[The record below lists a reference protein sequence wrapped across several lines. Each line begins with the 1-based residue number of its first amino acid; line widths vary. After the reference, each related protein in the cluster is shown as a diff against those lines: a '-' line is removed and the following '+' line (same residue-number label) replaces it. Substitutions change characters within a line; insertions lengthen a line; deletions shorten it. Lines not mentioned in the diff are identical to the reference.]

1 MKSLAKKRFA
11 IRSSRVVTPTGE
23 RSAAII
29 IDNGM
34 IVGVTSHHELPDDL
48 DVIDCGDS
56 VISPGVVDAHVHINE
71 PGRADWEGF
80 ETATAAAAAGGV
92 TTLID
97 MPLNSSPVTTTLAA
111 LEEKRTAA
119 EGKCRVDVGFYG
131 GVVPGNEGDLQQ
143 LIDSGVFGLKAFMC
157 DSGLD
162 EFPASGEAEL
172 RSALATLKMSGVPLL
187 VHAEIIGD
195 APEPKNERSFKEFLL
210 SRPAQFE
217 VDAIELVTN
226 LCKEFATPVHI
237 VHLATKQALQLI
249 GAAKKDGLPLT
260 VETCP
265 HYLHFCSNEIEDG
278 ATSFKCTPPIRD
290 NVNRDELVAAVEN
303 GLIETIGSDHSP
315 CPPDM
320 KQLDTGNLSKAWG
333 GIASLQL
340 TLSVMSTL
348 ARQQNW
354 SLALLSE
361 RLSQRPAEIFGLGGS
376 KGRIE
381 NGYDADLVVW
391 NPESKFT
398 VYGKEL
404 HHRHHVTPYE
414 GRELYGVVNQTFVRG
429 NLVYD
434 SNRNQDERL
443 VGDPCGALLTRK
455 PNIGIASA
463 LNCRSDDGKFAL
475 LESCCASK
483 TWIERMIENKPC
495 SDDEEVISRAKE
507 SWNDVSEGDL
517 MEAFSAHPRIGDVDT
532 LRAKYANT
540 KALASGEQSGVDS
553 ADEAVLQRLAAA
565 NDEYFDKFGFIFI
578 VCATGKTA
586 NEMLDLLEA
595 RLKNDRDTELKNAA
609 AEQLKITIIRL
620 RKLIA

>member
-1 MKSLAKKRFA
+1 MKALATFA
-11 IRSSRVVTPTGE
+11 IRSARVITPTGE
-23 RSAAII
+23 RSAAIVI
-29 IDNGM
+29 EDGLIADV
-34 IVGVTSHHELPDDL
+34 ISHQELPDNIE
-48 DVIDCGDS
+48 VIDFGDS
-56 VISPGVVDAHVHINE
+56 VISPGIVDAHVHINE
-71 PGRADWEGF
+71 PGRTDWEGF

-111 LEEKRTAA
+111 LEEKRSAA
-119 EGKCRVDVGFYG
+119 KGKCRVDVGFYG
-131 GVVPGNEGDLQQ
+131 GVVPGNEGDLGP
-143 LIDSGVFGLKAFMC
+143 LIEAGVFGLKAFMC

-172 RSALATLKMSGVPLL
+172 RSALTALKQYGVPLL

-195 APEPKNERSFKEFLL
+195 APEVSNERSFKEFVQ
-210 SRPAQFE
+210 SRPGQFE
-217 VDAIELVTN
+217 VDAIDFVID
-226 LCKEFATPVHI
+226 LCKEYETPIHI
-237 VHLATKQALQLI
+237 VHLATKQALPLI
-249 GAAKKDGLPLT
+249 DAAKNSGLPIT

-265 HYLHFCSNEIEDG
+265 HYLHFCTEEIEDG
-278 ATSFKCTPPIRD
+278 STSFKCTPPIRD
-290 NVNRDELVAAVEN
+290 KVNRDELLSAVEN

-320 KQLDTGNLSKAWG
+320 KQLETGNLSKAWG

-340 TLSVMSTL
+340 TLSIMSTL
-348 ARQQNW
+348 ARQQKW

-361 RLSQRPAEIFGLGGS
+361 RLSQRPAEIFGLGKS

-381 NGYDADLVVW
+381 KGYDADLVVW
-391 NPESKFT
+391 NPDNKFT
-398 VYGKEL
+398 VGGEEL
-404 HHRHHVTPYE
+404 YHRHEVTPYE
-414 GRELYGVVNQTFVRG
+414 GLQLYGTVVQTFVRG

-434 SNRNQDERL
+434 SSRSKDDRF
-443 VGDPCGALLTRK
+443 VGDPAGAFLARR
-455 PNIGIASA
+455 PNMSIASA
-463 LNCRSDDGKFAL
+463 LNCRCHDAKFTL

-483 TWIERMIENKPC
+483 TWIERMIKSSPFG
-495 SDDEEVISRAKE
+495 DDDDVIDHATE
-507 SWNDVSEGDL
+507 SWDNVSEGDL
-517 MEAFSAHPRIGDVDT
+517 MEAFSAHPRIGNVDT

-540 KALASGEQSGVDS
+540 KAIASGEQSGVNS
-553 ADEAVLQRLAAA
+553 ADEAVLQRLATA

-586 NEMLDLLEA
+586 KEMLDMLET
-595 RLKNDRDTELKNAA
+595 RLKNNRDTELENAA

>member
-1 MKSLAKKRFA
+1 MKAFA

-23 RSAAII
+23 TSAAIVI
-29 IDNGM
+29 KD
-34 IVGVTSHHELPDDL
+34 SL
-48 DVIDCGDS
+48 DVIDFGDL
-56 VISPGVVDAHVHINE
+56 VISPGIVDAHVHINE
-71 PGRADWEGF
+71 PGRTDWEGF

-111 LEEKRTAA
+111 LEEKRLAA
-119 EGKCRVDVGFYG
+119 KGKCRVDVGFYG
-131 GVVPGNEGDLQQ
+131 GVVPGNEGDLKP
-143 LIDSGVFGLKAFMC
+143 LIEAGVFGLKAFMC

-162 EFPASGEAEL
+162 EFPASGETEL
-172 RSALATLKMSGVPLL
+172 RSALQTLKTSGVPLL
-187 VHAEIIGD
+187 VHAEIIGES
-195 APEPKNERSFKEFLL
+195 PEPKDEKSFAEFVQ

-217 VDAIELVTN
+217 VDAIELMIG
-226 LCKEFATPVHI
+226 LCKEFKTPVHI
-237 VHLATKQALQLI
+237 VHLATKEALPQI
-249 GAAKKDGLPLT
+249 DAAKREGLPLT

-265 HYLHFCSNEIEDG
+265 HYLHFCADEIEDG
-278 ATSFKCTPPIRD
+278 STSFKCTPPIREKA
-290 NVNRDELVAAVEN
+290 NRDELLAAVES

-320 KQLDTGNLSKAWG
+320 KQLDNGNLSKAWG

-340 TLSVMSTL
+340 TLSIVSTL
-348 ARQQNW
+348 ARLQNW
-354 SLALLSE
+354 NLKLLSE
-361 RLSQRPAEIFGLGGS
+361 RLSQRPAEIFGLGKS

-381 NGYDADLVVW
+381 KGYDADLVVW
-391 NPESKFT
+391 NPNDKLSVKGT
-398 VYGKEL
+398 EL
-404 HHRHHVTPYE
+404 FHRHGVTPYE
-414 GRELYGVVNQTFVRG
+414 DCELYGSVSQTFVRG

-434 SNRNQDERL
+434 SSQSKDDRL
-443 VGDPCGALLTRK
+443 VGDPAGVFLTRK
-455 PNIGIASA
+455 PNMSIASA
-463 LNCRSDDGKFAL
+463 INCRSDDAKFAL

-483 TWIERMIENKPC
+483 TWIERMIDGGPFE
-495 SDDEEVISRAKE
+495 DDENVITSATE
-507 SWNDVSEGDL
+507 SWNDVSETDL

-540 KALASGEQSGVDS
+540 KAIASGEQSGVDS
-553 ADEAVLQRLAAA
+553 AEEAVLQRLATA

-586 NEMLDLLEA
+586 KEMLDILEN
-595 RLKNDRDTELKNAA
+595 RLKNDRDTELENAG

>member
-1 MKSLAKKRFA
+1 MNGFA

-29 IDNGM
+29 IEDGL
-34 IVGVTSHHELPDDL
+34 IAEVTDHHELPDNM
-48 DVIDCGDS
+48 DVIDFGDS
-56 VISPGVVDAHVHINE
+56 VISPGIVDAHVHINE
-71 PGRADWEGF
+71 PGRTDWEGF

-111 LEEKRTAA
+111 LQEKRSAA
-119 EGKCRVDVGFYG
+119 KGKCRVDVGFYG
-131 GVVPGNEGDLQQ
+131 GVVPGNESDLKP
-143 LIDSGVFGLKAFMC
+143 LINAGVFGLKAFMC

-172 RSALATLKMSGVPLL
+172 RSALLALKESGVPLL

-195 APEPKNERSFKEFLL
+195 APEPKNERSLKEFVQ
-210 SRPAQFE
+210 SRPGQFE
-217 VDAIELVTN
+217 VDAIELMIG
-226 LCKEFATPVHI
+226 LCKESKTPVHI
-237 VHLATKQALQLI
+237 VHLATKLALPQI
-249 GAAKKDGLPLT
+249 RAAKSSGLPIT

-265 HYLHFCSNEIEDG
+265 HYLHFCADEIEDG

-290 NVNRDELVAAVEN
+290 KANRDELIAAVQN

-315 CPPDM
+315 CPPDI
-320 KQLDTGNLSKAWG
+320 KQLETGNLSKAWG

-340 TLSVMSTL
+340 SLSIMATL
-348 ARQQNW
+348 ARQQSW
-354 SLALLSE
+354 SLGLLSE
-361 RLSQRPAEIFGLGGS
+361 RLSQRPAEIFGLGNS

-381 NGYDADLVVW
+381 KGYDADLVVW
-391 NPESKFT
+391 DPESKFT
-398 VYGKEL
+398 ARGSEL
-404 HHRHHVTPYE
+404 YHRHDVTPYE
-414 GRELYGVVNQTFVRG
+414 GGELYGVVNQTFVRG

-434 SNRNQDERL
+434 SGREKTNRL
-443 VGDPCGALLTRK
+443 VGDPAGALLTRK
-455 PNIGIASA
+455 ANMSIASA
-463 LNCRSDDGKFAL
+463 LNSRSGDARFTL

-483 TWIERMIENKPC
+483 TWIERMIGDTPFD
-495 SDDEEVISRAKE
+495 DDEDVVNRATG
-507 SWNDVSEGDL
+507 SWKDVSEADL

-553 ADEAVLQRLAAA
+553 ADEAVLQRLATA

-586 NEMLDLLEA
+586 KEMLDMLEV
-595 RLKNDRDTELKNAA
+595 RLKNDRNTELKNAG

>member
-1 MKSLAKKRFA
+1 MNGFA

-29 IDNGM
+29 IEDGL
-34 IVGVTSHHELPDDL
+34 IAEVTDHHELPDNI
-48 DVIDCGDS
+48 DVIDFGDS
-56 VISPGVVDAHVHINE
+56 VISPGIVDAHVHINE
-71 PGRADWEGF
+71 PGRTDWEGF

-111 LEEKRTAA
+111 LEEKRSAA
-119 EGKCRVDVGFYG
+119 KGKCRVDVGFYG
-131 GVVPGNEGDLQQ
+131 GVIPGNEDDLQP
-143 LIDSGVFGLKAFMC
+143 LIEAGVFGLKAFMC

-162 EFPASGEAEL
+162 EFPASGKAEL
-172 RSALATLKMSGVPLL
+172 RSALATLKASGIPLL

-195 APEPKNERSFKEFLL
+195 APEPKNERSFKEFVQ
-210 SRPAQFE
+210 SRPGQFE
-217 VDAIELVTN
+217 VDAIELMIG
-226 LCKEFATPVHI
+226 LCKEFNTPVHI
-237 VHLATKQALQLI
+237 VHLATNLALPQI
-249 GAAKKDGLPLT
+249 SAAKKSGLPIT

-265 HYLHFCSNEIEDG
+265 HYLHFCADEIEDG

-290 NVNRDELVAAVEN
+290 KANRDDLIAAVEN

-320 KQLDTGNLSKAWG
+320 KQLETGNLSKAWG

-340 TLSVMSTL
+340 SLSIMATL
-348 ARQQNW
+348 ARQQSW
-354 SLALLSE
+354 SLGLLSE
-361 RLSQRPAEIFGLGGS
+361 RLSQRPAEIFGLGNS

-381 NGYDADLVVW
+381 KGYDADLVVW
-391 NPESKFT
+391 DPESKFT
-398 VYGKEL
+398 ARGSEL
-404 HHRHHVTPYE
+404 YHRHDVTPYE
-414 GRELYGVVNQTFVRG
+414 GGELYGVVNQTFVRG

-434 SNRNQDERL
+434 SGREKTNRL
-443 VGDPCGALLTRK
+443 VGDPAGALLTRK
-455 PNIGIASA
+455 ANMSIASA
-463 LNCRSDDGKFAL
+463 LNSRSGDARFTL

-483 TWIERMIENKPC
+483 TWIERMIGDTPFD
-495 SDDEEVISRAKE
+495 DDEDVVNRATG
-507 SWNDVSEGDL
+507 SWKDVSEADL

-553 ADEAVLQRLAAA
+553 ADEAVLQRLATA

-586 NEMLDLLEA
+586 KEMLDMLEV
-595 RLKNDRDTELKNAA
+595 RLKNDRNTELKNAG

>member
-1 MKSLAKKRFA
+1 MRNRFA
-11 IRSSRVVTPTGE
+11 IRSSRVITPEGE
-23 RSAAII
+23 RRATIVI
-29 IDNGM
+29 ENGKFSE
-34 IVGVTSHHELPDDL
+34 VTTGDCLPANMEVVDFEDL
-48 DVIDCGDS
+48 

-111 LEEKRTAA
+111 LKEKRAAA

-131 GVVPGNEGDLQQ
+131 GVVPGNQGDLQR
-143 LIDSGVFGLKAFMC
+143 LIESGVLGLKAFMC

-162 EFPASGEAEL
+162 EFPASGQSEL
-172 RSALATLKMSGVPLL
+172 RSALATLKDSSVPLL

-195 APEPKNERSFKEFLL
+195 STAAKDQRSFEEFVR
-210 SRPAQFE
+210 SRPPQFE
-217 VDAIELVTN
+217 VDAIKLLIK
-226 LCKEFATPVHI
+226 LCKEFKTPVHI
-237 VHLATKQALQLI
+237 VHLATSQALPFI
-249 GAAKKDGLPLT
+249 AAAKKDGLPIT

-265 HYLHFCSNEIEDG
+265 HYLKFFSEEIEDG
-278 ATSFKCTPPIRD
+278 VTSFKCTPPIRD
-290 NVNRDELVAAVEN
+290 KANRDELLAAVES

-315 CPPDM
+315 CPPEM
-320 KQLDTGNLSKAWG
+320 KLLESGNLSKAWG

-340 TLSVMSTL
+340 TLSIMATL
-348 ARQQNW
+348 ARKQSW
-354 SLALLSE
+354 SLELLAD
-361 RLSQRPAEIFGLGGS
+361 RLSGRPAEIFRLGKS

-381 NGYDADLVVW
+381 KGYDADVVVW
-391 NPESKFT
+391 NPESTFT
-398 VYGKEL
+398 AGASEL
-404 HHRHHVTPYE
+404 YHRHPITPYE
-414 GRELYGVVNQTFVRG
+414 GRELYGVVHQTFVRG

-434 SNRNQDERL
+434 YSQAKEDRL
-443 VGDPCGALLTRK
+443 VGEPEGSLLKRK
-455 PNIGIASA
+455 SNMSLASA
-463 LNCRSDDGKFAL
+463 INCRSDEGKYAL

-483 TWIERMIENKPC
+483 TWIDRMTKGCPF
-495 SDDEEVISRAKE
+495 DDDDDVITRATK
-507 SWNDVSEGDL
+507 SWNDVSEDDL
-517 MEAFSAHPRIGDVDT
+517 LEAFSAHPRIGDVDT

-540 KALASGEQSGVDS
+540 KAIASGEQSGVDS
-553 ADEAVLQRLAAA
+553 ADEAVLLRLAEA

-586 NEMLDLLEA
+586 DEMLDLLEA
-595 RLKNDRDTELKNAA
+595 RLKNDRDTELKNAG